1 MDYYDNISYNKRNVL
16 YKGVDI
22 GVSIENLQDLRYSSN
37 VDVECI
43 LENLYQSCVIN
54 TRNKKID
61 DIIGYKNFFVKI

>member
-1 MDYYDNISYNKRNVL
+1 MDYYNNISYNERNVL
-16 YKGVDI
+16 YKGIDI

-54 TRNKKID
+54 IRNKKID
-61 DIIGYKNFFVKI
+61 DIIVYKNFFVKI